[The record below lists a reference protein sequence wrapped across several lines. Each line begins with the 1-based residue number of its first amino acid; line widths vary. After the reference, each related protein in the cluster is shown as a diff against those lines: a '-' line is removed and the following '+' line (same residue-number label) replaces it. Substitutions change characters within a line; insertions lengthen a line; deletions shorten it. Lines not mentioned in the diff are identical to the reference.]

1 MTQFV
6 LTGDDSLIIDNIDIN
21 KDFPNGDTAVI
32 EFQNNLAGMATGK
45 DLNTVFA
52 KDESGNNFRMT
63 IRVLRNSKSDIYLNG
78 EQILQTEDF
87 PSFVLLT
94 GTFSKRLGDG
104 LGNVTYDGYTLNGMI
119 FEKKVPAKA
128 NLNGDTE
135 QGVSTYV
142 LIGAAGQR
150 VMM

>member
-6 LTGDDSLIIDNIDIN
+6 LTGDDSLIIDDIDIN

-78 EQILQTEDF
+78 KQILQTEDF
-87 PSFVLLT
+87 PAFVLLT
-94 GTFSKRLGDG
+94 GSFSKRLGDG

>member
-6 LTGDDSLIIDNIDIN
+6 LTGDDSLIIDDIDIN

-45 DLNTVFA
+45 ELNTVFA

-78 EQILQTEDF
+78 KQILQTEDF
-87 PSFVLLT
+87 PAFVLLT
-94 GTFSKRLGDG
+94 GSFSKRLGDG

>member
-6 LTGDDSLIIDNIDIN
+6 LTGDDSLIIDDIDIN
-21 KDFPNGDTAVI
+21 KDFPNGDAAVI

-45 DLNTVFA
+45 ELNTVFA

-78 EQILQTEDF
+78 KQILQTEDF
-87 PSFVLLT
+87 PAFVLLT
-94 GTFSKRLGDG
+94 GSFSKRLGDG

>member
-6 LTGDDSLIIDNIDIN
+6 LTGDDSLIIDDIPIN
-21 KDFPNGDTAVI
+21 DDFPHGDSCVI
-32 EFQNNLAGMATGK
+32 DFGSTLASIATGK

-63 IRVLRNSKSDIYLNG
+63 LRVLRNSKSDIYLNG
-78 EQILQTEDF
+78 KQLLQTEDF

-94 GTFSKRLGDG
+94 GAFSKRLGDG
-104 LGNVTYDGYTLNGMI
+104 KGNVTYDGYTLNGMI
-119 FEKKVPAKA
+119 FEKKVAAKA

-135 QGVSTYV
+135 QGVSTYT
-142 LIGAAGQR
+142 LIGAAGNR

>member
-6 LTGDDSLIIDNIDIN
+6 LTGDDSLIIDGIPMNL
-21 KDFPNGDTAVI
+21 DFPNGDTTVI
-32 EFQNNLAGMATGK
+32 DFQNNLAAIATGK
-45 DLNTVFA
+45 DLNTIFA

-63 IRVLRNSKSDIYLNG
+63 VRVLRNSKSDIHLNG
-78 EQILQTEDF
+78 KQQLQTGDF
-87 PSFVLLT
+87 PAFVLLT
-94 GTFSKRLGDG
+94 GSFSKRLGDG
-104 LGNVTYDGYTLNGMI
+104 KGNVTYDGYTLNGMI

-142 LIGAAGQR
+142 LIGAAGNR

>member
-6 LTGDDSLIIDNIDIN
+6 LTGDDSLIIDNLNVN

-32 EFQNNLAGMATGK
+32 EFQNNLVGMATGK
-45 DLNTVFA
+45 DLNTIFA
-52 KDESGNNFRMT
+52 KDESGNNFRLT
-63 IRVLRNSKSDIYLNG
+63 VRVLRNSKSDIYLNG
-78 EQILQTEDF
+78 KQLLQTDDF
-87 PSFVLLT
+87 PAFVLLT
-94 GTFSKRLGDG
+94 GSFSKRLGDG
-104 LGNVTYDGYTLNGMI
+104 SGNVTYDGYDLKGMI

-150 VMM
+150 MLM

>member
-6 LTGDDSLIIDNIDIN
+6 LTGDDSLIIDDIDIN

-32 EFQNNLAGMATGK
+32 DFQNNLAGMATGK

-78 EQILQTEDF
+78 KQILQTEDF
-87 PSFVLLT
+87 PAFVLLT
-94 GTFSKRLGDG
+94 GSFSKRLGDG
-104 LGNVTYDGYTLNGMI
+104 LGKVTYDGYTLNGMI

-142 LIGAAGQR
+142 MIGAAGQR